1 MCRVLLIYSLLI
13 HESPFRNMPL
23 AQRQAQ
29 ITRNTTT
36 LHRKHGT
43 LANIPLAGDTFGEK
57 FAFLLDVVVT
67 SALRQGGKR
76 GKSCKGTCMGIEQ
89 HLVTLHCISDKP

>member
-1 MCRVLLIYSLLI
+1 MLLIYSLLI

-43 LANIPLAGDTFGEK
+43 LANIPLAGDTFGEQ
-57 FAFLLDVVVT
+57 FAFLLHAVAT
-67 SALRQGGKR
+67 SALRECAES
-76 GKSCKGTCMGIEQ
+76 GKSMCMRIEQ
-89 HLVTLHCISDKP
+89 QLVTLYWISDKS